1 MAPGVLRQS
10 VIRSRA
16 TANMDLNTGIT
27 HTIVSLMSDFL
38 VEGTRRI
45 AVSKDGVT
53 FLDERQ
59 RKECG
64 ADLLSCGQKR
74 RRE

>member
-53 FLDERQ
+53 FLDETTQGMWCRPIVV
-59 RKECG
+59 RSKT
-64 ADLLSCGQKR
+64 SS
-74 RRE
+74 